1 MNLRATIGA
10 ARKNRAAPRLHKA
23 RKSATRTYFKA
34 RLAAAKRFAS
44 RPRGA
49 PKAAVPAAGVLGA
62 ASAYILAKRNGHG
75 TEQPASAANQVT
87 PKNGEVGDLQ
97 VGDQSAV
104 R

>member
-1 MNLRATIGA
+1 MNLRGLVQ
-10 ARKNRAAPRLHKA
+10 ARAGDRLHKA

-44 RPRGA
+44 RPKGA
-49 PKAAVPAAGVLGA
+49 PRAAVPAAGVLGA
-62 ASAYILAKRNGHG
+62 ASAYILAKRNGHAS
-75 TEQPASAANQVT
+75 EQTATPANQVT

-97 VGDQSAV
+97 VGDRSAV